1 MIERLCLIGM
11 GLIGGSIAKTARKK
25 QLCRSAVGF
34 DQNYE
39 ATLKAKALGVIDVA
53 ADVMIDAVRGA
64 DLVIISTP
72 VGAMESILRK
82 LKASWSDTAVY
93 TDVGSTKVSIVNAAR
108 AVFGDVPANFIPG
121 HPIAGAELS
130 GVEAAIEDLFENKR
144 VILTPLP
151 VSSTQH
157 LARVRDFWGAVGAS
171 VSEMTA
177 DHHDAVLAATSH
189 FPHLLA
195 FALTDLLGRKDEKK
209 EILKFAAGGF
219 KDFSRIASSDPGM
232 WRDICLAN
240 SGAILPLIEEFQ
252 RELERISQVIEAHE
266 GEDLLQIFSSAGLA
280 RGRFLEQYSNI

>member
-1 MIERLCLIGM
+1 MFERLCLIGM
-11 GLIGGSIAKTARKK
+11 GLIGGSIAKTARIK
-25 QLCRSAVGF
+25 QLCRSTVGF
-34 DQNYE
+34 DQDYDV
-39 ATLKAKALGVIDVA
+39 TLKAKSLGVVDVA
-53 ADVMIDAVRGA
+53 ADTILDAVQGA

-72 VGAMESILRK
+72 VGAMESILRA
-82 LKASWSDTAVY
+82 LKASWSDAAVY
-93 TDVGSTKVSIVNAAR
+93 TDVGSTKVSVVNAAR

-130 GVEAAIEDLFENKR
+130 GVEAAIEGLFENKR

-151 VSSTQH
+151 ASSPGH
-157 LARVRDFWGAVGAS
+157 MARIRDFWDAMGGT

-177 DHHDAVLAATSH
+177 DHHDDVLAATSH

-195 FALTDLLGRKDEKK
+195 FALTDLLGRKDEKR

-219 KDFSRIASSDPGM
+219 KDFSRIASSDPRM

-252 RELERISQVIEAHE
+252 QELERISQFIEAHE
-266 GEDLLQIFSSAGLA
+266 GDDLQQIFHSAGNA
-280 RGRFLEQYSNI
+280 RGRFLEQYLKI